1 MFTLEP
7 SDEFD
12 VLPGEQVELLGKRNR
27 PVTPIAFDEGVLHV
41 ESFAKYAQAFRRN
54 SMCSGDLFLQHIPQ
68 RLGTTGEIVQDTLT
82 IAFHVICSA
91 RIDIL
96 HAITQS
102 VVEKNGN
109 LARSGGN
116 SLGLADPG

>member
-1 MFTLEP
+1 
-7 SDEFD
+7 
-12 VLPGEQVELLGKRNR
+12 
-27 PVTPIAFDEGVLHV
+27 
-41 ESFAKYAQAFRRN
+41 
-54 SMCSGDLFLQHIPQ
+54 MCSGDLFLQHIPQ